1 MEIVNIEN
9 RIAADN
15 RLPLYVLNR
24 MPAEQVTVFY
34 LHQRDYLV
42 LNTQNKHF
50 DFYKKMLLDYL
61 RLDDLQKKELLDYA
75 RKKGVTFFDYINAI
89 IRIRRR
95 LNR

>member
-1 MEIVNIEN
+1 MIEVISTAD

-24 MPAEQVTVFY
+24 MPTAQVTVFY

-50 DFYKKMLLDYL
+50 DFYKMMLLDYL
-61 RLDDLQKKELLDYA
+61 SLDDLQKKSFLIMRE
-75 RKKGVTFFDYINAI
+75 KKG
-89 IRIRRR
+89 
-95 LNR
+95 